1 MNTSTLPRHPRLRKP
16 STMCALMTTRQR
28 TLEQLYLRRA
38 TLENLIR
45 SLEMYDHTVKLVA
58 SKVTA
63 LP

>member
-1 MNTSTLPRHPRLRKP
+1 
-16 STMCALMTTRQR
+16 MCALMTTRQR